1 MSWRLGIRHVTTYS
15 YDSEVTASYN
25 EVRLVP
31 LTGPTQMTLDAK
43 VSTDPHARQSS
54 YWDYWGTQVI
64 AFDLHRP
71 HSTLEVTATSI
82 VDTADEAAAP
92 VHGPTWEDLRARA
105 VRDEHVELLGA
116 TDRTRPDDDMAAA
129 AAAVAAT
136 TTPYGTVLEVGQ
148 LVRERVA
155 YVPGST
161 GVRTNAHEAWRLGQG
176 VCQDIAHVTL
186 AMLRSVGVPARY
198 VSGYLAPR
206 KEAEVGAVVPGESH
220 AWVEAWLGGW
230 WGLDPTNGI
239 PAGERHVVVARGRDY
254 GDVAPLKGIYSG
266 GGAQSI
272 GVTVEV
278 TRLA

>member
-1 MSWRLGIRHVTTYS
+1 MSWRLGIRHTTR
-15 YDSEVTASYN
+15 YDYDTEVLASYN
-25 EVRLVP
+25 EARLVP
-31 LTGPTQMTLDAK
+31 LTGPGQLALDAK
-43 VSTDPHARQSS
+43 VVTDPVARQQT

-71 HSTLEVTATSI
+71 HSSLEVTSTSL
-82 VDTADEAAAP
+82 VDTGDEAP
-92 VHGPTWEDLRARA
+92 PPSDVPGWDDLHGRA
-105 VRDEHVELLGA
+105 VRDEHAELLTP
-116 TDRTRPDDDMAAA
+116 TDRTRPDEEMAEAAA
-129 AAAVAAT
+129 SAVAGLS
-136 TTPYGTVLEVGQ
+136 PYDAVLAVAG

-161 GVRTNAHEAWRLGQG
+161 GVRTSASEAWRLGQG

-186 AMLRSVGVPARY
+186 ALLRDAGVPARY

-206 KEAEVGAVVPGESH
+206 KDAEVGAVVPGESH
-220 AWVEAWLGGW
+220 AWVEAWLGDW

-239 PAGERHVVVARGRDY
+239 PVGERHVVVARGRDY

-266 GGAQSI
+266 GGSQSI
-272 GVTVEV
+272 AVTVEV